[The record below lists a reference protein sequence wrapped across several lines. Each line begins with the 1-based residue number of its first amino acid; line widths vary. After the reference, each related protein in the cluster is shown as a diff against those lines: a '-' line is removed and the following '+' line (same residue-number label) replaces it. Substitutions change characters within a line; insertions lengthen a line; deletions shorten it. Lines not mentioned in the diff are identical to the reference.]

1 MSQEFNELKPRDR
14 ALLWLAYIE
23 EHNHQEIASA
33 LGIARG
39 SVKVLLSRAACEV
52 EEAAGDERTDGEGVM
67 VEWFDRDGNDDDQA
81 VVEYMTRLANA
92 VPPQM
97 SQVPDP
103 GVLWV
108 KAQMLRRWDAERKAQ
123 APLDV
128 MEPIQIAAGIAAA
141 AVLFV
146 WSLPSLIQTLFTSI

>member
-1 MSQEFNELKPRDR
+1 
-14 ALLWLAYIE
+14 
-23 EHNHQEIASA
+23 
-33 LGIARG
+33 
-39 SVKVLLSRAACEV
+39 
-52 EEAAGDERTDGEGVM
+52 M
-67 VEWFDRDGNDDDQA
+67 VEWLDRDGNDDDQA
-81 VVEYMTRLANA
+81 VVDYMTRLANA
-92 VPPQM
+92 APPQM
-97 SQVPDP
+97 SQVADP